1 MFVARECGYPLVTYP
16 FSLWSRKLAP
26 KFIGHFSIVM
36 VLSPM
41 AVRLKLPHYLQ
52 RVHPVFHVTCIKP
65 IIRPPSSPSPPS
77 RPVLV
82 EGSPSYRVKKLLAA
96 ARPREGV
103 FQYLVDWEGYGPEER
118 SWIPAWDILDCSL
131 IEDLLSPASGE
142 GYCHEPGLTLVFFSF
157 LFLVPFVVTICS

>member
-1 MFVARECGYPLVTYP
+1 MWLSTRNLPLQ
-16 FSLWSRKLAP
+16 SLSRKLAP
-26 KFIGHFSIVM
+26 KFIGPFSIVM
-36 VLSPM
+36 ILSPM

-96 ARPREGV
+96 RPPSGKGFSVPGRLGGV
-103 FQYLVDWEGYGPEER
+103 RPGGEK
-118 SWIPAWDILDCSL
+118 LDPGQGHSGLLTHRGLALASL
-131 IEDLLSPASGE
+131 GGGVLS
-142 GYCHEPGLTLVFFSF
+142 
-157 LFLVPFVVTICS
+157 